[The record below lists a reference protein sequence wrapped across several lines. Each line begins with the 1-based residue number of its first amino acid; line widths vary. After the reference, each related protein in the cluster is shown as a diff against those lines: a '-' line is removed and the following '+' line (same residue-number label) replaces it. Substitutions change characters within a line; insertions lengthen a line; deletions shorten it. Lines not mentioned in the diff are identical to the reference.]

1 LQFFSLL
8 LVEASQANQ
17 EDKANQANQ
26 ANKRPNA
33 KNLPCALATLVPLY
47 KNLGLLECEIKN
59 SQTIRHADSKKPK
72 SRLQLYNDFF
82 PELIQIQTHLQDF
95 SLCEKHY
102 NQLWQINSSD
112 FDNEIV
118 EKQARTQYAHKTN
131 VVQTN
136 EVGVQ
141 ANPETHEI
149 GIQVADIM
157 LHTLET
163 RVCFLQ
169 SQLDSKVIE
178 VEDLKNRL
186 EYAYDYVIES
196 WGRVQEISKVNKE
209 LIELNNAL
217 KYKWKNRYDS
227 QRKRIESVIQ
237 IANEERQNVYDD
249 IESLIFN
256 KEQFLFN

>member
-1 LQFFSLL
+1 
-8 LVEASQANQ
+8 EASQANQ

-102 NQLWQINSSD
+102 NQLVASDFLHQMLINSNIPKNNRNKQKQQINSSD

-141 ANPETHEI
+141 ANPETYKI

-178 VEDLKNRL
+178 VEDLKN
-186 EYAYDYVIES
+186 
-196 WGRVQEISKVNKE
+196 
-209 LIELNNAL
+209 
-217 KYKWKNRYDS
+217 
-227 QRKRIESVIQ
+227 
-237 IANEERQNVYDD
+237 
-249 IESLIFN
+249 
-256 KEQFLFN
+256 